1 MNLGMYTE
9 IEGMDFE
16 NLNMDYYFF
25 KKINSNFFLRCNV
38 NSNFVEGD
46 NCVF

>member
-1 MNLGMYTE
+1 MYTE